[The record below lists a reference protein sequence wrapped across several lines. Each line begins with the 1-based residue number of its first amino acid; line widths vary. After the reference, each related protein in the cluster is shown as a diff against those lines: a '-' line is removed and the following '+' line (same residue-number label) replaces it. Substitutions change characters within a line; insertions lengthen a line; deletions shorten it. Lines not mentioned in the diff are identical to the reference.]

1 MVCSVSEF
9 RGHHGLEVKTA
20 GASNDRPHPIHGRK
34 AERGRCLLLSSQS
47 LSLPVSLDSVSLSL
61 WVSLCLSLYFCLY
74 LLCLCISVYLS
85 VISVS
90 VFLSLC
96 VFLFIYL
103 LSLSLCFSFFLFL
116 SLDQDP
122 SHVET
127 PTAVL
132 SISTSKIKITLHR
145 CAQRPISWV
154 ILDSG
159 ELAVNPSCHRVIH
172 LSSVSIL
179 LGYWPPDRL
188 ADELAC
194 MATVAVRM
202 EKVSLFTS
210 PTSFPIDI

>member
-1 MVCSVSEF
+1 MDGKSKQQGLQMTGHILSMVGRQRRGIDACCSALNLSLSACLSGFCFSVSLGF
-9 RGHHGLEVKTA
+9 
-20 GASNDRPHPIHGRK
+20 
-34 AERGRCLLLSSQS
+34 S
-47 LSLPVSLDSVSLSL
+47 LSLSVFLSLSL
-61 WVSLCLSLYFCLY
+61 VSLYFCLSLCYLCLCLSVSLCLSIY
-74 LLCLCISVYLS
+74 LF

-90 VFLSLC
+90 LFFFL
-96 VFLFIYL
+96 
-103 LSLSLCFSFFLFL
+103 FLFL

-122 SHVET
+122 SHIET

-154 ILDSG
+154 IRDSG

-210 PTSFPIDI
+210 PTSLPKDI